1 MKLMSISKLGYIYLW
16 VMLFSIAPQFL
27 FAQAQGT
34 QTDFGKNRVQYKD
47 FQWFYYR
54 SPHFDTYYYKDGKEL
69 GAMVGKI
76 AEQNLK
82 QIEDLLDYKLEG
94 RIKILSYNKF
104 SDLKQTNLGLIT
116 DQQQNTGG
124 LTQIVGNKLFIYFDG
139 NTLELQKQIRK
150 GIAQILISEML
161 YGGNIQEKVSN
172 STLLTLP
179 DWFLPGLT
187 SYLSEDWN
195 IQIEND
201 LKDGI
206 INGRFKKFNR
216 IAEKDAVV
224 AGHSIW
230 KYVVD
235 SYGAA
240 SISNIV
246 YMTRVNKNAENGFSY
261 IIGLDFKELGPK
273 WLEYYQKLYKGE
285 DLDKQLQNPKERFVH
300 KNKKKNAKL
309 NYVQFNVSPDGKQY
323 AYIVNKDGQY
333 KIYVYDLITEKTKK
347 VFQCG
352 MKSVSFL
359 QLGSTPILT
368 WHPSSFLLAV
378 AYEKNSMPF
387 VQIVNLR
394 DKKENVQINMYKYE
408 KILNFDYSQ
417 DGRKWV
423 ISALRN
429 GQSDIYVYDI
439 PSRRDEQITNDWY
452 DDLYPQFVE
461 RTDKIIFSSNRSN
474 DTIRNA
480 TYSKFPTIN
489 SYDLF
494 LYDFDKR
501 NPVLKRVT
509 NTPFVNE
516 IKPINIDTIRMAY
529 LSDKSGIVNRNI
541 LVFDSVAVY
550 SFDTTIYWYDTTI
563 TVYKDTFSS
572 YPATN
577 YARNIIDHNQS
588 RKSKRLSEI
597 ISDNGLMQ
605 IFVKPLNKPVADSAE
620 TILTPFARKQQK
632 AIAQKLAAIEF
643 RRQQDSVQRADSLR
657 MISITDSL
665 LKTSANAFD
674 TSEYKPG
681 VFDTYY
687 FQSDFPRK
695 KSEKTTAVTQKTARG
710 YQIVYIKT
718 PQVKDNDSKS
728 TPKSLEDYF
737 KKSSPKPYT
746 PEFSTNYVI
755 SQIDNSL
762 ISNTYQQF
770 TGVGPIYINSN
781 VNALIKLGSS
791 DLMEDYRITGGFKLA
806 GNLTIPEYYISFENL
821 KKRLDKQFI
830 FYKQGGNDFFGFTA
844 VKTNSYEFKFVGK
857 YPFNEHS
864 SLRGSVLYRRDE
876 LIFLSTD
883 SFSIN
888 VPNFYADNFGYKLE
902 YVYDNTVSK
911 GLNLFN
917 GTRYKIYFEQFKEVG
932 VNNEGIVDLV
942 KAFAKPT
949 QNMVNVG
956 FDYRRYDRI
965 HRQIIFAGRVAGSSS
980 LAKQKVMYYLGG
992 VDGWFVPRF
1001 NNDIQIDQT
1010 REYKYQA
1017 LATNMR
1023 GFTQN
1028 IRNGNNFVV
1037 INTEVRFPVFSYFLN
1052 RPIKSDFVKNFQLMP
1067 FADLG
1072 AAWLGSDM
1080 FSYEN
1085 RFNRLEVQGDPV
1097 SVTAIES
1104 KYPIVGGFGW
1114 GARTRLL
1121 GYFVR
1126 FDMAWGV
1133 QNNIVAE
1140 KPVYYVSLSLD
1151 F

>member
-1 MKLMSISKLGYIYLW
+1 MSANKHRVLYLLMMVLSLVPSL
-16 VMLFSIAPQFL
+16 L

-34 QTDFGKNRVQYKD
+34 QTDFGKNRIQYKD

-69 GAMVGKI
+69 GAMVGRI

-82 QIEDLLDYKLEG
+82 QLEDLLDYKLDG

-139 NTLELQKQIRK
+139 NSIELQKQIRM
-150 GIAQILISEML
+150 GIAQILVSEML

-172 STLLTLP
+172 ATLLNLP
-179 DWFLPGLT
+179 EWYLPGLT
-187 SYLSEDWN
+187 SYLAEEWN
-195 IQIEND
+195 IQIENE

-206 INGRFKKFNR
+206 LGGRFKKFNR
-216 IAEKDAVV
+216 IAEKDALV

-235 SYGAA
+235 NYGAA

-246 YMTRVNKNAENGFSY
+246 YMTRVNKNAENGFAY
-261 IIGLDFKELGPK
+261 IIGVDFKELGPK
-273 WLEYYQKLYKGE
+273 WLEYYTKQYKNE
-285 DLDKQLQNPKERFVH
+285 DLNKELQNPKERFTH
-300 KNKKKNAKL
+300 KNKKRFQNL
-309 NYVQFNVSPDGKQY
+309 NYVQFKVSPDGKSY
-323 AYIVNKDGQY
+323 AYSINKDGRY
-333 KIYVYDLITEKTKK
+333 KIYVYDVLTQKTKK
-347 VFQCG
+347 VFSVG
-352 MKSVSFL
+352 MKSVAFL
-359 QLGSTPILT
+359 QLGSAPNFT
-368 WHPSSFLLAV
+368 WHPSSFLLAI
-378 AYEKNSMPF
+378 AFEKKSMPF

-394 DKKENVQINMYKYE
+394 DKKESVEVNMYKYE
-408 KILNFDYSQ
+408 KILDFDYSK

-423 ISALRN
+423 LSALRN

-439 PSRRDEQITNDWY
+439 PSRRDDQITNDWY
-452 DDLYPQFVE
+452 DDLNPQFVE
-461 RTDKIIFSSNRSN
+461 KTGQIIFSSNRTADSLK
-474 DTIRNA
+474 NA
-480 TYSKFPTIN
+480 SFTRFPSIN

-494 LYDFDKR
+494 MYDYDKR
-501 NPVLKRVT
+501 NPVLTRITK
-509 NTPFVNE
+509 TPFINE
-516 IKPINIDTIRMAY
+516 LKPINVDTSRMAY
-529 LSDKSGIVNRNI
+529 LSDESGIVNRNI
-541 LVFDSVAVY
+541 LFFDSVAVY
-550 SFDTTIYWYDTTI
+550 SFDTTIFWYDTTI

-577 YARNIIDHNQS
+577 YARNIIDHDQS
-588 RKSKRLSEI
+588 RKSRRLSEI
-597 ISDNGLMQ
+597 ISEKGLAQ
-605 IFVKPLNKPVADSAE
+605 VFIRPLSKSISDTANS
-620 TILTPFARKQQK
+620 IITPFALKQRKTSYQK
-632 AIAQKLAAIEF
+632 IAALEYK
-643 RRQQDSVQRADSLR
+643 RQQDSLQRADSIR

-665 LKTSANAFD
+665 LKTTTNEFD
-674 TSEYKPG
+674 TSSYKSST
-681 VFDTYY
+681 FDTYY

-695 KSEKTTAVTQKTARG
+695 KSEQTTAVTQKTARG

-718 PQVKDNDSKS
+718 PKAKDGNQKS
-728 TPKSLEDYF
+728 SSISLDDYF
-737 KKSSPKPYT
+737 KKSSPRPYT
-746 PEFSTNYVI
+746 PEFSTNYVV

-770 TGVGPIYINSN
+770 TGVGPIFINSN
-781 VNALIKLGSS
+781 INALIKLGSS

-806 GNLTIPEYYISFENL
+806 GNLTIPEYYLSFENL
-821 KKRLDKQFI
+821 KKRLDKQFV
-830 FYKQGGNDFFGFTA
+830 FYKQGGNDFYGFSA
-844 VKTNSYEFKFVGK
+844 VKTNSYEFKFIGK
-857 YPFNEHS
+857 YPFNEHT
-864 SLRGSVLYRRDE
+864 SLRGSVMYRRDE
-876 LIFLSTD
+876 LLFLSTD
-883 SFSIN
+883 SFSLNI
-888 VPNFYADNFGYKLE
+888 PNFYADNFGYRLE

-917 GTRYKIYFEQFKEVG
+917 GTRYKIYVEQFKEIG
-932 VNNEGIVDLV
+932 VNNDGIIDLI
-942 KAFAKPT
+942 KSFGKPT
-949 QNMVNVG
+949 QNMVNIG
-956 FDYRRYDRI
+956 FDYRRYDKI
-965 HRQIIFAGRVAGSSS
+965 HRQIIFAGRVAGSTS
-980 LAKQKVMYYLGG
+980 LAQQKVMYYLGG

-1028 IRNGNNFVV
+1028 IRNGNNFLV
-1037 INTEVRFPVFSYFLN
+1037 INTEIRFPVFSYFLN
-1052 RPIKSDFVKNFQLMP
+1052 RPIKSDLIKNFQLMP

-1072 AAWLGSDM
+1072 AAWLGSDL

-1085 RFNRLEVQGDPV
+1085 RFNRITVQGDPV

-1114 GARTRLL
+1114 GARSRLL

-1133 QNNIVAE
+1133 QNNMIAE

>member
-1 MKLMSISKLGYIYLW
+1 MFLLLILLSINTDSVL
-16 VMLFSIAPQFL
+16 
-27 FAQAQGT
+27 AQAQGT
-34 QTDFGKNRVQYKD
+34 QTDFGKNRIQHKD

-76 AEQNLK
+76 AEQNLR

-124 LTQIVGNKLFIYFDG
+124 LTQIVGDKLFIYFDG
-139 NTLELQKQIRK
+139 NSVELQKQIRK
-150 GIAQILISEML
+150 GIAQVLVSEML

-179 DWFLPGLT
+179 DWYLPGLT
-187 SYLSEDWN
+187 SYIAEEWN
-195 IQIEND
+195 VKIDND
-201 LKDGI
+201 LKDGV

-216 IAEKDAVV
+216 IAESDAVT

-235 SYGAA
+235 NYGAA

-246 YMTRVNKNAENGFSY
+246 YMTRVNKNAESGFSY

-273 WLEYYQKLYKGE
+273 WLEYYQKYYKNN
-285 DLDKQLQNPKERFVH
+285 DLEKELQNNKERFIH
-300 KNKKKNAKL
+300 KNKKRFAKS
-309 NYVQFNVSPDGKQY
+309 NYTQFVISPDAKQY
-323 AYIVNKDGQY
+323 AYILNKEGKY
-333 KIYVYDLITEKTKK
+333 SIYIYDVINKKTQK
-347 VFQCG
+347 VFTCG

-359 QLGSTPILT
+359 QQGSAPIIT
-368 WHPSSFLLAV
+368 WHPSSFLLAI
-378 AYEKNSMPF
+378 AFEKNSKSF
-387 VQIVNLR
+387 VRVVNLR
-394 DKKENVQINMYKYE
+394 DKKEKIEFNMYKYE
-408 KILNFDYSQ
+408 KILDLDYSN
-417 DGRKWV
+417 DGKKWV
-423 ISALRN
+423 LSALRN

-439 PSRRDEQITNDWY
+439 PSRRDEQITNDWF
-452 DDLYPQFVE
+452 DDLNPKFIE
-461 RTDKIIFSSNRSN
+461 GKDEIIFSSNRKEDSIKN
-474 DTIRNA
+474 NSYQR
-480 TYSKFPTIN
+480 FPVIN

-494 LYDFDKR
+494 IYNFNTR

-509 NTPFVNE
+509 NTPYINE
-516 IKPINIDTIRMAY
+516 FKPINVDTSRMAY
-529 LSDKSGIVNRNI
+529 LSDETGILNRNI
-541 LVFDSVAVY
+541 LQFDSVAVY
-550 SFDTTIYWYDTTI
+550 SYDTTIFWYDTTI
-563 TVYKDTFSS
+563 TVYKDTFNS
-572 YPATN
+572 YPASN
-577 YARNIIDHNQS
+577 YSRNIVDHNLS
-588 RKSKRLSEI
+588 RKTKRLSEI
-597 ISDNGLMQ
+597 ISDEGLSK
-605 IFVKPLNKPVADSAE
+605 IFIRPLNKPYTDTANVGY
-620 TILTPFARKQQK
+620 TVFATKQKK
-632 AIAQKLAAIEF
+632 ATQQKLAAIEYL
-643 RRQQDSVQRADSLR
+643 RREDSLERADSLK
-657 MISITDSL
+657 MVAITDSL
-665 LKTSANAFD
+665 LKSSSNEFD
-674 TSEYKPG
+674 TSIYKSRT
-681 VFDTYY
+681 FDTYY
-687 FQSDFPRK
+687 FQSEFPRQK
-695 KSEKTTAVTQKTARG
+695 TDQTTAVTQKTARG

-718 PQVKDNDSKS
+718 PQLKDALQKS
-728 TPKSLEDYF
+728 SSISLEDYF

-770 TGVGPIYINSN
+770 TGVGPIFINSN
-781 VNALIKLGSS
+781 VNALIKLGTS

-821 KKRLDKQFI
+821 KKRFDKQFI
-830 FYKQGGNDFFGFTA
+830 FYKQGGNDFFGFSA
-844 VKTNSYEFKFVGK
+844 VKTSSYEFKFIGK
-857 YPFNEHS
+857 YPFNEHAAI
-864 SLRGSVLYRRDE
+864 RGSVLYRRDE
-876 LIFLSTD
+876 LVFLSTD

-888 VPNFYADNFGYKLE
+888 MPNFYADNFGYRLE
-902 YVYDNTVSK
+902 YVYDNTINK
-911 GLNLFN
+911 GLNLYN

-932 VNNEGIVDLV
+932 VNNNGIVDLV
-942 KAFAKPT
+942 KSFGKPT
-949 QNMVNVG
+949 QNMVNIG
-956 FDYRRYDRI
+956 FDYRRYDKI

-980 LAKQKVMYYLGG
+980 LSKQKVMYYLGG

-1010 REYKYQA
+1010 RNYKYQA

-1028 IRNGNNFVV
+1028 IRNGNNFLV
-1037 INTEVRFPVFSYFLN
+1037 INTEIRIPVFTYLLN
-1052 RPIKSDFVKNFQLMP
+1052 RPIKSDLVKNFQIMP
-1067 FADLG
+1067 FADVG
-1072 AAWLGSDM
+1072 AAWLGSNL

-1085 RFNRLEVQGDPV
+1085 RFNRIEVQGDPV

-1114 GARTRLL
+1114 GARSRLL

>member
-1 MKLMSISKLGYIYLW
+1 MKLMSIRKLGYIYIL
-16 VMLFSIAPQFL
+16 VMLCSFSPRIVFG
-27 FAQAQGT
+27 QAQGT

-82 QIEDLLDYKLEG
+82 QLEDILDYKLEG

-139 NTLELQKQIRK
+139 STLELQKQIRK
-150 GIAQILISEML
+150 GIAQIIISDML

-172 STLLTLP
+172 STLLNLP
-179 DWFLPGLT
+179 EWFLPGLT

-195 IQIEND
+195 IHIENE

-206 INGRFKKFNR
+206 LNGRFKKFNR

-230 KYVVD
+230 KYVVE
-235 SYGAA
+235 SYGVA

-246 YMTRVNKNAENGFSY
+246 YMTRVNKNAENGFSF

-273 WLEYYQKLYKGE
+273 WLEYYQKLYKGD
-285 DLDKQLQNPKERFVH
+285 DLNKELQNPKERFIH

-323 AYIVNKDGQY
+323 AYIVNKDGKY
-333 KIYVYDLITEKTKK
+333 KVYVYDLITEKTRK

-359 QLGSTPILT
+359 QQGSTPILT
-368 WHPSSFLLAV
+368 WHPSSVLLAV

-387 VQIVNLR
+387 VQILNLR
-394 DKKENVQINMYKYE
+394 DKKENVQVNMYKYE
-408 KILNFDYSQ
+408 KILNFDYSK

-452 DDLYPQFVE
+452 DDLFPQFVE
-461 RTDKIIFSSNRSN
+461 RSDKIIFSSNRTN
-474 DTIRNA
+474 DTIKNSA
-480 TYSKFPTIN
+480 YSKFPIIN

-494 LYDFDKR
+494 LYDYDQR

-509 NTPFVNE
+509 NTPFINE
-516 IKPINIDTIRMAY
+516 IKPINIDTIRMAF
-529 LSDKSGIVNRNI
+529 LSDESGIINRNI
-541 LVFDSVAVY
+541 IVFDSVAVY
-550 SFDTTIYWYDTTI
+550 SYDTTIYWYDTTI
-563 TVYKDTFSS
+563 TVYKDTFST

-588 RKSKRLSEI
+588 RKSKRFSEI

-605 IFVKPLNKPVADSAE
+605 IFVRPINRPIADSIE
-620 TILTPFARKQQK
+620 TITTPFARKQQK
-632 AIAQKLAAIEF
+632 AIAQKLAALEF
-643 RRQQDSVQRADSLR
+643 KRQQDSVQRADSLR

-665 LKTSANAFD
+665 LKTSANAMD
-674 TSEYKPG
+674 TSEYKWTA
-681 VFDTYY
+681 FDTYY
-687 FQSDFPRK
+687 FQSEFPRK
-695 KSEKTTAVTQKTARG
+695 KSEQTTAVTQKTARG
-710 YQIVYIKT
+710 YQVVYIKT
-718 PQVKDNDSKS
+718 PQSSSSDSKS
-728 TPKSLEDYF
+728 APISLEDYF

-830 FYKQGGNDFFGFTA
+830 FYKQGGNDFFGFSA

-888 VPNFYADNFGYKLE
+888 VPNFYADNFGYKIE
-902 YVYDNTVSK
+902 YVFDNTVSK

-932 VNNEGIVDLV
+932 VNNEGIVDLI
-942 KAFAKPT
+942 KAFGKPT

-965 HRQIIFAGRVAGSSS
+965 HRQIIFAGRIAGSSS

-1028 IRNGNNFVV
+1028 IRNGNNFIV

-1133 QNNIVAE
+1133 QNNIIAE